1 MRIETKYVMEKLL
14 RISSKIEN
22 LRKVEKLVDD
32 LSTEFS
38 ISSDV
43 YGNILIATLEA
54 ANNAIL
60 HGNKLDEKKN
70 VNILCKMENNF
81 LIIKIEDE
89 GGGFDYKNVPDPTA
103 PENIENVNG
112 RGIFLMEKLSD
123 KIEFTR
129 NGATVVLEFNLK

>member
-1 MRIETKYVMEKLL
+1 MEKSLK
-14 RISSKIEN
+14 IISKIEN

-32 LSTEFS
+32 LSSEFK
-38 ISSDV
+38 ISADI
-43 YGNILIATLEA
+43 YGNILIASLEA

-60 HGNKLDEKKN
+60 HGNKLDESKN
-70 VNILCKMENNF
+70 VNIFISMDERKLK
-81 LIIKIEDE
+81 IKIEDE
-89 GGGFDYKNVPDPTA
+89 GNGFDYKNVPDPTS

-129 NGATVVLEFNLK
+129 NGATVELEFNIK

>member
-1 MRIETKYVMEKLL
+1 VGIETLNVMEKLL
-14 RISSKIEN
+14 KISSKIEN
-22 LRKVEKLVDD
+22 LRKVEKMVDD

-60 HGNKLDEKKN
+60 HGNKLDETKN
-70 VNILCKMENNF
+70 VNIVFKIDGNKLMV
-81 LIIKIEDE
+81 IIDDE
-89 GGGFDYKNVPDPTA
+89 GGGFDYRNVPDPTA

-123 KIEFTR
+123 KLEFNR
-129 NGATVVLEFNLK
+129 NGATVLLEFNLT